1 MYTRDPYDIPQPQQP
16 KPEVPDHIKAFWSQV
31 PDMRPTQGRER
42 MATTNV
48 CRFNPQTKQALHVRG
63 GCPHFEDVRRG
74 PTP

>member
-1 MYTRDPYDIPQPQQP
+1 MYTRDPFDVPTPQQP
-16 KPEVPDHIKAFWSQV
+16 RPETPSHITAFWSQV
-31 PDMRPTQGRER
+31 PDMRPTQGREK